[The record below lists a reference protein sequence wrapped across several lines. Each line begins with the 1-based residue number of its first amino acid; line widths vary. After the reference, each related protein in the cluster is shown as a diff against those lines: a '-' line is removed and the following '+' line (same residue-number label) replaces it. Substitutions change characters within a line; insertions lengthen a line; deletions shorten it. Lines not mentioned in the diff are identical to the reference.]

1 MAYSHYFYIQTESK
15 EFAIF
20 GGTFDPIH
28 LGHLHLIKEIS
39 SRFDNVLVIPTGTPW
54 LKELKPIASAQQRFQ
69 MADLAVTSMG
79 LAGKVEVLPIEV
91 NRAGNSYAIDTV
103 EELREKYP
111 NTNFTL
117 VLGTDAAKNLPNWHK
132 STDLL
137 KLVKVLVINRPG
149 NQSSDYEEINIKAL
163 DISSTK
169 VRISIANREN
179 VSNLLPAKVV
189 TFIREFGLYGSR

>member
-1 MAYSHYFYIQTESK
+1 
-15 EFAIF
+15 
-20 GGTFDPIH
+20 
-28 LGHLHLIKEIS
+28 
-39 SRFDNVLVIPTGTPW
+39 
-54 LKELKPIASAQQRFQ
+54 

-91 NRAGNSYAIDTV
+91 NRSGNSYAIDTV
-103 EELREKYP
+103 LELKAKYP

-117 VLGTDAAKNLPNWHK
+117 VLGTDAAKNVGNWHR
-132 STDLL
+132 SNELL
-137 KLVKVLVINRPG
+137 NLVKVMVISRPG
-149 NQSSDYEEINIKAL
+149 NAPSDYDEINIKAL

-169 VRISIANREN
+169 VRQSISNREN

>member
-1 MAYSHYFYIQTESK
+1 
-15 EFAIF
+15 
-20 GGTFDPIH
+20 
-28 LGHLHLIKEIS
+28 
-39 SRFDNVLVIPTGTPW
+39 
-54 LKELKPIASAQQRFQ
+54 
-69 MADLAVTSMG
+69 
-79 LAGKVEVLPIEV
+79 
-91 NRAGNSYAIDTV
+91 
-103 EELREKYP
+103 
-111 NTNFTL
+111 
-117 VLGTDAAKNLPNWHK
+117 VLGTDAANNLPNWHK

>member
-1 MAYSHYFYIQTESK
+1 
-15 EFAIF
+15 
-20 GGTFDPIH
+20 
-28 LGHLHLIKEIS
+28 
-39 SRFDNVLVIPTGTPW
+39 
-54 LKELKPIASAQQRFQ
+54 

-103 EELREKYP
+103 EELKKKYP

-137 KLVKVLVINRPG
+137 KLVKVLVVNRPG

-169 VRISIANREN
+169 VRISIADREN

>member
-1 MAYSHYFYIQTESK
+1 
-15 EFAIF
+15 
-20 GGTFDPIH
+20 
-28 LGHLHLIKEIS
+28 
-39 SRFDNVLVIPTGTPW
+39 VLVIPTGTPW
-54 LKELKPIASAQQRFQ
+54 LKEHKPIASAQQRFQ

-132 STDLL
+132 SGDLL

-149 NQSSDYEEINIKAL
+149 NQSSDYDEINIKAL

-169 VRISIANREN
+169 VRVSIANREN